1 MSFRVERR
9 PGLTPPISW
18 GAAGVLALLMRSG
31 QPGVPYDSSE
41 LTLAGLSTAF
51 GVWVFWTHGRHQ
63 ITAAGV
69 YCLSVSVFVGF
80 AGLWWWTQPGA
91 VDPPVYIGTVT
102 GYWTTYAMWVLFW
115 RHEPAYALIRPVSP
129 EATQWAIGMGL
140 MVAVVGGSAG
150 FASPDAYVQ
159 FPLAGLSLVAVGLTL
174 HRAQREKV
182 IVRLGLAGLTVVVF
196 WETAFTGFGRLNLV
210 AIALVG
216 VVVASGRSSRRTVKA
231 LVLAGVSP
239 ALWLLVLAREALTT
253 TAGSAY
259 DGIGSVVFP
268 LRYFGELVQGHASGL
283 FAYSGGQALEA
294 TLTVWIPRSLWP
306 GKPEGFGAVLTPLLA
321 PATVGTNNS
330 LAAHDYGEWYYDFGW
345 AGVIAMVLVL
355 GVFIWAVDRLLASA
369 AATPLV
375 TRRQLVP
382 LVVAVLLVV
391 DMPNMMWV
399 GTFGYVARTAQ
410 RLAILGLLVLP
421 FAARHDRL
429 EAVRAEDET
438 SDATNAP
445 TMSARVE

>member
-9 PGLTPPISW
+9 PGLTAPISW

-31 QPGVPYDSSE
+31 QPGVPYDYSE

-129 EATQWAIGMGL
+129 QATQWAIGMGL

-182 IVRLGLAGLTVVVF
+182 IMRLGLAGLTVVVF

-231 LVLAGVSP
+231 LVLVGVSP

-294 TLTVWIPRSLWP
+294 TLTVAW
-306 GKPEGFGAVLTPLLA
+306 E
-321 PATVGTNNS
+321 
-330 LAAHDYGEWYYDFGW
+330 
-345 AGVIAMVLVL
+345 AG
-355 GVFIWAVDRLLASA
+355 GVRCSVDA
-369 AATPLV
+369 AA
-375 TRRQLVP
+375 
-382 LVVAVLLVV
+382 
-391 DMPNMMWV
+391 
-399 GTFGYVARTAQ
+399 G
-410 RLAILGLLVLP
+410 
-421 FAARHDRL
+421 ARHGGNEQL
-429 EAVRAEDET
+429 PGG
-438 SDATNAP
+438 S
-445 TMSARVE
+445 